1 MTYSGGKS
9 GEEDDTVADL
19 LDDTQDTDDTQVGCD
34 QTVDA
39 DCDGVPDE
47 DDCDPNDGLVY
58 PGAVRYLTMV
68 RTTTVLVTVT
78 SMMSMGMAL
87 LV

>member
-1 MTYSGGKS
+1 MRYLGLSVLLACNGGKS
-9 GEEDDTVADL
+9 GLEDDSVADL
-19 LDDTQDTDDTQVGCD
+19 LDDSQDTDDTQVGCD

-58 PGAVRYLTMV
+58 PGAVEIP
-68 RTTTVLVTVT
+68 
-78 SMMSMGMAL
+78 
-87 LV
+87 